1 MNASPPTSPRVMFAA
16 FAKASATQAPPK
28 YVRPSFVWKL
38 DGTFLEIEEGVD
50 TEMAAQT
57 NGQ

>member
-28 YVRPSFVWKL
+28 YVRPAFVRKL
-38 DGTFLEIEEGVD
+38 DGTVLKIEDGVV

-57 NGQ
+57 DGQ